1 MQFARKRKGL
11 IRRLRQRE
19 HGVKKIA
26 IRLRRLNNDEAEAKI
41 RSFNMRR
48 RMLRM
53 QRRDLRAAVAK
64 TRQKTKAEQ
73 ERIVQIL
80 DAYEGALASHA
91 KGKIPRLCMHNFF
104 AVYKRFKPMLQKGE
118 NILKGLSDSLQLLDH
133 FLTAAGETKN

>member
-53 QRRDLRAAVAK
+53 QRRDLRAAVVK
-64 TRQKTKAEQ
+64 TRQKTKQ
-73 ERIVQIL
+73 ERIVEIL
-80 DAYEGALASHA
+80 DAYEDALASHA

-104 AVYKRFKPMLQKGE
+104 AIYKRFKPMLQKGE